1 MRRDWW
7 RRSEAVLV
15 RAVVACL
22 GSLVLALV
30 LVLVAAFWFVFALA
44 SPLESPGLFVVA
56 PFAVMMGG
64 LAASSLASTS
74 VVPAVWATRVRVRRH
89 EEAVAQHTGRA
100 PRLPDSDLEVEW
112 LLTGSRFVGFFFTA
126 VHTGDE
132 RGIDPETARRLPR
145 RPERWLA
152 PVRAFRAPL
161 PSRVFDL
168 VRTSAPRGTWLAV
181 LLAGFAETGLR
192 ALAAWA
198 AGVPL

>member
-1 MRRDWW
+1 
-7 RRSEAVLV
+7 V

-64 LAASSLASTS
+64 LAVSSLLSTS

-132 RGIDPETARRLPR
+132 RGIDPEAARRLPR

-152 PVRAFRAPL
+152 PVRPFRAPL
-161 PSRVFDL
+161 PSRCS
-168 VRTSAPRGTWLAV
+168 TSCAPAPSGAPGSPCSSRASRRRGCGRSRRGRGACPSD
-181 LLAGFAETGLR
+181 R
-192 ALAAWA
+192 AAASS
-198 AGVPL
+198 